1 MLINALKKL
10 QSFGFNPQN
19 ILDIGANKGR
29 WSLEVN
35 KKVFPKSYFTLIEP
49 IEYQDLEKI
58 SRKLNNFKVLNVLLD
73 HIERK
78 VTWYEKR
85 NTGDSMFKENT
96 GYFDDCV
103 EIEKTTSTLDNIFNE
118 NNVFDLIKIDC
129 QGAELPILKGGKKLI
144 QHADVI
150 ILELPFMG
158 EYNIGVPGFFEH
170 IKYMD
175 EIGYKV
181 FDLIEMHRVQEIL
194 IQVDIIFIKKG
205 NVFEKHVDQII
216 KSLGK

>member
-1 MLINALKKL
+1 MLINSLKKL

-35 KKVFPKSYFTLIEP
+35 KKVFPKFYFTLIEP

-96 GYFDDCV
+96 GYFDDCI
-103 EIEKTTSTLDNIFNE
+103 EIEKTTSTLDNIFNK

-158 EYNIGVPGFFEH
+158 EYNIGVPGFLSISNIWMKLV
-170 IKYMD
+170 IK
-175 EIGYKV
+175 
-181 FDLIEMHRVQEIL
+181 FLI
-194 IQVDIIFIKKG
+194 
-205 NVFEKHVDQII
+205 
-216 KSLGK
+216 

>member
-1 MLINALKKL
+1 MLINSLKKL

-58 SRKLNNFKVLNVLLD
+58 SRKLKNFKVLNVLLD

-103 EIEKTTSTLDNIFNE
+103 EIEKTTSIEPISIPNSSVGVAINPASFLLFNPSSISFLSSITGGFEIIWNVSLGSPKNSSKKSLLSSFIEALEPTTLN
-118 NNVFDLIKIDC
+118 LP
-129 QGAELPILKGGKKLI
+129 GSYAPILSRNRLI
-144 QHADVI
+144 I
-150 ILELPFMG
+150 
-158 EYNIGVPGFFEH
+158 
-170 IKYMD
+170 
-175 EIGYKV
+175 
-181 FDLIEMHRVQEIL
+181 
-194 IQVDIIFIKKG
+194 
-205 NVFEKHVDQII
+205 
-216 KSLGK
+216 